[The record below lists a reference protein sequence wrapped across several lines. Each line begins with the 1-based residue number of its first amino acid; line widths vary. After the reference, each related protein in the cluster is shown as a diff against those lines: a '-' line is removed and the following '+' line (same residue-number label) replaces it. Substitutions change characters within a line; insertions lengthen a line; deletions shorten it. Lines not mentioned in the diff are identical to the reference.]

1 MAPANPLPLD
11 QPVEPLDRRDLK
23 RRDTDRRDTDHRDTD
38 GPNSDRRNDEQ
49 LSLHAPEPVPPDE
62 LNAWRRGFTPQA
74 EIWNGRLAMLGLSV
88 GLTVLLLARLLATR
102 PS

>member
-11 QPVEPLDRRDLK
+11 QPVEPLDCRDDLDCRDL
-23 RRDTDRRDTDHRDTD
+23 DRR
-38 GPNSDRRNDEQ
+38 SDE
-49 LSLHAPEPVPPDE
+49 LHTPEPVPANE

-88 GLTVLLLARLLATR
+88 GLTVLLVARLFGSRA
-102 PS
+102 S

>member
-1 MAPANPLPLD
+1 MAPFDDDVAC
-11 QPVEPLDRRDLK
+11 
-23 RRDTDRRDTDHRDTD
+23 H
-38 GPNSDRRNDEQ
+38 
-49 LSLHAPEPVPPDE
+49 EPVSPSE

-88 GLTVLLLARLLATR
+88 GLSVLLIARLTN